1 MTVEAARRGAPRLWD
16 TDWLMLRGLAAALE
30 GQLKRLARGARL
42 LDFGCGSMPYRPLV
56 EGQGAVYV
64 GADFGA
70 EAAVEIAGDG
80 SLPVP
85 DQSVDAG
92 LSVQVLEHVRD
103 LDRYLGEA
111 GRILKPD
118 GTLFLSTHGTWLY
131 HPHPE
136 DHRRWTRT
144 GLVADIEARGFRVEE
159 IDAIAGPLAT
169 TTLIRLA
176 GYAHFIR
183 RLPLLGRALAGSL
196 AVLMNLRA
204 VLEDKITP
212 EHLRRDNGCIYITRC
227 VKAAA

>member
-16 TDWLMLRGLAAALE
+16 TDWLMLRGLAAALDN
-30 GQLKRLARGARL
+30 QLKRLTRGARL
-42 LDFGCGSMPYRPLV
+42 LDFGCGSMPYRSLV
-56 EGQGAVYV
+56 EQQGAVYV

-70 EAAVEIAGDG
+70 EAAIEIAGDG

-85 DQSVDAG
+85 DQSVDAV

-111 GRILKPD
+111 GRVLKAD

-144 GLVADIEARGFRVEE
+144 GLVADIEARGFQVEE
-159 IDAIAGPLAT
+159 IQAIAGPLAT

-204 VLEDKITP
+204 LLEDRITP
-212 EHLRRDNGCIYITRC
+212 DQLRQDNGCIYITRC
-227 VKAAA
+227 VKAPA